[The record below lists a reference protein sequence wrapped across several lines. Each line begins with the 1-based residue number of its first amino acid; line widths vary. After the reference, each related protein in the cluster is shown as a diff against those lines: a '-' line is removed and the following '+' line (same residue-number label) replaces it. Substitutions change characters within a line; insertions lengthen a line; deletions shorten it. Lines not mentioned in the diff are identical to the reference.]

1 MIEDPKRDR
10 QKKHLFSDIFF
21 ITLYAAICGAD
32 NWVAIERFGKAK
44 EQWFTKQLNLEYG
57 VPSYDTLVDVFALID
72 TEQFSQCFSNWVVDL
87 SDLAEEAMITID
99 VNCLSLKIGFLKTS

>member
-44 EQWFTKQLNLEYG
+44 EQWFTK
-57 VPSYDTLVDVFALID
+57 
-72 TEQFSQCFSNWVVDL
+72 
-87 SDLAEEAMITID
+87 
-99 VNCLSLKIGFLKTS
+99 